1 MPETRVPMTL
11 RDQFLQD
18 PFFKSAWDDM
28 EKFRSSFFQNSSS
41 SSSAK
46 SVENTAATN
55 TNAEKSLATVD
66 DDGFGGWLLPRKWM
80 LPSLLDEDSMMQN
93 MKMSDSGV
101 INYVDTAAKTEIS
114 LNTAGYKPSELSIN
128 VTGGQLRVE
137 GRHEERSEAGHSVV
151 TRCFRRQY
159 GLHPDTKMEDVVSN
173 LSQDGVLVITLPKE
187 KRIQEVKEDRKIA
200 VENKKSSAATAES
213 NTAQK
218 INVERKSS
226 TGSVNMNRKSSV
238 EKSSSSESALASEK
252 KSSKDMSSG
261 SIVPMNL
268 RDSFFD
274 DPFFQDN
281 WMDIQQ
287 SQKNFFSKAQEQFKQ
302 QMQKM
307 ESSMNERMSLSN
319 FFDKDFSLA
328 KFDKD
333 FELPKLQKLHLH
345 DEHELSVVT
354 DKDKLEIRLDTAGY
368 KPDELR
374 VTAGRGVVSVEAR
387 HEERTEAGAVAVART
402 MARQWA
408 LPSGSRAE
416 EVTSNLSRDGVL
428 VITVPRTQH
437 LATQDRAVPIKMDQ

>member
-1 MPETRVPMTL
+1 
-11 RDQFLQD
+11 
-18 PFFKSAWDDM
+18 
-28 EKFRSSFFQNSSS
+28 
-41 SSSAK
+41 
-46 SVENTAATN
+46 
-55 TNAEKSLATVD
+55 
-66 DDGFGGWLLPRKWM
+66 
-80 LPSLLDEDSMMQN
+80 

-187 KRIQEVKEDRKIA
+187 KRIQEVKEVKEGRKIA

-226 TGSVNMNRKSSV
+226 SG
-238 EKSSSSESALASEK
+238 SALASEQ

-307 ESSMNERMSLSN
+307 EFSMNERMSLSN

-333 FELPKLQKLHLH
+333 FELPKLHKLHLH

-374 VTAGRGVVSVEAR
+374 VTAGR
-387 HEERTEAGAVAVART
+387 
-402 MARQWA
+402 
-408 LPSGSRAE
+408 
-416 EVTSNLSRDGVL
+416 
-428 VITVPRTQH
+428 
-437 LATQDRAVPIKMDQ
+437 

>member
-1 MPETRVPMTL
+1 
-11 RDQFLQD
+11 
-18 PFFKSAWDDM
+18 
-28 EKFRSSFFQNSSS
+28 
-41 SSSAK
+41 
-46 SVENTAATN
+46 
-55 TNAEKSLATVD
+55 
-66 DDGFGGWLLPRKWM
+66 
-80 LPSLLDEDSMMQN
+80 
-93 MKMSDSGV
+93 
-101 INYVDTAAKTEIS
+101 
-114 LNTAGYKPSELSIN
+114 
-128 VTGGQLRVE
+128 
-137 GRHEERSEAGHSVV
+137 
-151 TRCFRRQY
+151 
-159 GLHPDTKMEDVVSN
+159 MEDVVSN

-218 INVERKSS
+218 I
-226 TGSVNMNRKSSV
+226 SV

-345 DEHELSVVT
+345 DEYELSVVT
-354 DKDKLEIRLDTAGY
+354 DKDKLEIRLDPAGY

-428 VITVPRTQH
+428 VITVPRTHH

>member
-1 MPETRVPMTL
+1 M
-11 RDQFLQD
+11 
-18 PFFKSAWDDM
+18 
-28 EKFRSSFFQNSSS
+28 
-41 SSSAK
+41 
-46 SVENTAATN
+46 
-55 TNAEKSLATVD
+55 
-66 DDGFGGWLLPRKWM
+66 G
-80 LPSLLDEDSMMQN
+80 
-93 MKMSDSGV
+93 
-101 INYVDTAAKTEIS
+101 
-114 LNTAGYKPSELSIN
+114 
-128 VTGGQLRVE
+128 
-137 GRHEERSEAGHSVV
+137 
-151 TRCFRRQY
+151 
-159 GLHPDTKMEDVVSN
+159 
-173 LSQDGVLVITLPKE
+173 
-187 KRIQEVKEDRKIA
+187 QEVKEDRKIA

-226 TGSVNMNRKSSV
+226 TGSVNMNRKSSF
-238 EKSSSSESALASEK
+238 EKSSSSESALAPEK
-252 KSSKDMSSG
+252 KSSKDMS

-307 ESSMNERMSLSN
+307 ESSMNDRMSLSN

-354 DKDKLEIRLDTAGY
+354 DKDKLEVRLDTAGY

-374 VTAGRGVVSVEAR
+374 VTAGRGVVSVEAP
-387 HEERTEAGAVAVART
+387 HPA
-402 MARQWA
+402 
-408 LPSGSRAE
+408 PHH
-416 EVTSNLSRDGVL
+416 
-428 VITVPRTQH
+428 P
-437 LATQDRAVPIKMDQ
+437 

>member
-1 MPETRVPMTL
+1 M
-11 RDQFLQD
+11 
-18 PFFKSAWDDM
+18 
-28 EKFRSSFFQNSSS
+28 
-41 SSSAK
+41 
-46 SVENTAATN
+46 
-55 TNAEKSLATVD
+55 
-66 DDGFGGWLLPRKWM
+66 G
-80 LPSLLDEDSMMQN
+80 
-93 MKMSDSGV
+93 
-101 INYVDTAAKTEIS
+101 
-114 LNTAGYKPSELSIN
+114 
-128 VTGGQLRVE
+128 
-137 GRHEERSEAGHSVV
+137 
-151 TRCFRRQY
+151 
-159 GLHPDTKMEDVVSN
+159 
-173 LSQDGVLVITLPKE
+173 
-187 KRIQEVKEDRKIA
+187 QEVKEDRKIA

-252 KSSKDMSSG
+252 KSAKDMS

-307 ESSMNERMSLSN
+307 ESSMNDRMSLSN

-333 FELPKLQKLHLH
+333 FEVPKLQKLHLH

-354 DKDKLEIRLDTAGY
+354 DKDKLEVRLDTAGY

-387 HEERTEAGAVAVART
+387 HEERTEAGA
-402 MARQWA
+402 

-437 LATQDRAVPIKMDQ
+437 LTTQDRAVPINMDQ

>member
-1 MPETRVPMTL
+1 MTL

-28 EKFRSSFFQNSSS
+28 EKFRSSFFFQSSS
-41 SSSAK
+41 SSTK

-66 DDGFGGWLLPRKWM
+66 DDGFGGWLLPRRWM

-101 INYVDTAAKTEIS
+101 INYVDTALK
-114 LNTAGYKPSELSIN
+114 TAGYKPSELSIN

-187 KRIQEVKEDRKIA
+187 KRIQEVKEVKEDRKIA

-226 TGSVNMNRKSSV
+226 IGSVNMKRKSSV

-287 SQKNFFSKAQEQFKQ
+287 SQKNFF
-302 QMQKM
+302 
-307 ESSMNERMSLSN
+307 
-319 FFDKDFSLA
+319 
-328 KFDKD
+328 
-333 FELPKLQKLHLH
+333 
-345 DEHELSVVT
+345 
-354 DKDKLEIRLDTAGY
+354 Y
-368 KPDELR
+368 K
-374 VTAGRGVVSVEAR
+374 S
-387 HEERTEAGAVAVART
+387 
-402 MARQWA
+402 
-408 LPSGSRAE
+408 
-416 EVTSNLSRDGVL
+416 
-428 VITVPRTQH
+428 PRTVQT
-437 LATQDRAVPIKMDQ
+437 ASA

>member
-28 EKFRSSFFQNSSS
+28 EKFRSSFFQ

-46 SVENTAATN
+46 SVENTAATS
-55 TNAEKSLATVD
+55 TNAEKSLAKVD

-80 LPSLLDEDSMMQN
+80 LPSLLDEESMMQN

-101 INYVDTAAKTEIS
+101 INFVDTAAKTEIS

-128 VTGGQLRVE
+128 VAGGQLTVE

-159 GLHPDTKMEDVVSN
+159 GLHPDTRMEDVVSN

-226 TGSVNMNRKSSV
+226 TGSVNRKSSV

-252 KSSKDMSSG
+252 KSAKDMS

-307 ESSMNERMSLSN
+307 ESSMNDRMSLSN
-319 FFDKDFSLA
+319 FFDKDFSLT

-354 DKDKLEIRLDTAGY
+354 DKDKLEVRLDTAGY

-437 LATQDRAVPIKMDQ
+437 LTTQDRAVPINMDQ

>member
-1 MPETRVPMTL
+1 
-11 RDQFLQD
+11 
-18 PFFKSAWDDM
+18 
-28 EKFRSSFFQNSSS
+28 
-41 SSSAK
+41 
-46 SVENTAATN
+46 
-55 TNAEKSLATVD
+55 
-66 DDGFGGWLLPRKWM
+66 
-80 LPSLLDEDSMMQN
+80 
-93 MKMSDSGV
+93 
-101 INYVDTAAKTEIS
+101 
-114 LNTAGYKPSELSIN
+114 
-128 VTGGQLRVE
+128 
-137 GRHEERSEAGHSVV
+137 
-151 TRCFRRQY
+151 
-159 GLHPDTKMEDVVSN
+159 
-173 LSQDGVLVITLPKE
+173 
-187 KRIQEVKEDRKIA
+187 
-200 VENKKSSAATAES
+200 
-213 NTAQK
+213 
-218 INVERKSS
+218 
-226 TGSVNMNRKSSV
+226 MNRKSSV

-354 DKDKLEIRLDTAGY
+354 
-368 KPDELR
+368 
-374 VTAGRGVVSVEAR
+374 
-387 HEERTEAGAVAVART
+387 

-428 VITVPRTQH
+428 VITVPRTHH

>member
-28 EKFRSSFFQNSSS
+28 EKFRSSFFQR

-55 TNAEKSLATVD
+55 TSAEKSLAKVD

-80 LPSLLDEDSMMQN
+80 LPSLLDDESMMQN

-101 INYVDTAAKTEIS
+101 INFVDTAAKTEIS

-128 VTGGQLRVE
+128 VAGGQLTVE

-159 GLHPDTKMEDVVSN
+159 GLHPDTRMEDVVSN

-200 VENKKSSAATAES
+200 VENKKSSAASAES

-226 TGSVNMNRKSSV
+226 TGSVNMNS
-238 EKSSSSESALASEK
+238 
-252 KSSKDMSSG
+252 
-261 SIVPMNL
+261 
-268 RDSFFD
+268 
-274 DPFFQDN
+274 
-281 WMDIQQ
+281 
-287 SQKNFFSKAQEQFKQ
+287 
-302 QMQKM
+302 
-307 ESSMNERMSLSN
+307 
-319 FFDKDFSLA
+319 
-328 KFDKD
+328 
-333 FELPKLQKLHLH
+333 
-345 DEHELSVVT
+345 
-354 DKDKLEIRLDTAGY
+354 
-368 KPDELR
+368 
-374 VTAGRGVVSVEAR
+374 
-387 HEERTEAGAVAVART
+387 
-402 MARQWA
+402 
-408 LPSGSRAE
+408 
-416 EVTSNLSRDGVL
+416 
-428 VITVPRTQH
+428 
-437 LATQDRAVPIKMDQ
+437 